1 MYIYS
6 VCSKSKKNIPLLCT
20 MQCKICTSPYAI
32 SSSNVISYFEEKM
45 ISFFLKDFQMSFKS
59 SYITENRDIWNLNLS
74 QKKPKKWERKKYF
87 SLNPTALYF
96 DPKMTDG
103 NFIPFCSR
111 IAVVKFKE
119 PTTKY
124 CQRIFDGENSQK
136 FYYLL
141 NLTSF
146 FKKNHS
152 QSMYCKGNIY
162 TQNCPA
168 SFHRKQKMEK

>member
-1 MYIYS
+1 MEF
-6 VCSKSKKNIPLLCT
+6 KSK
-20 MQCKICTSPYAI
+20 
-32 SSSNVISYFEEKM
+32 
-45 ISFFLKDFQMSFKS
+45 
-59 SYITENRDIWNLNLS
+59 R
-74 QKKPKKWERKKYF
+74 KKPKKWERKKYF

-168 SFHRKQKMEK
+168 SFHRKQKMEKKYLQKMARQSENNWQLGTKVFEFLLLQMKVLFYAWIISLKISCK